1 MINPL
6 KGENRLMKNNRLRSV
21 ILLLAC
27 LGASLG
33 LQADNIIHI
42 GNASGSPGEE
52 ATVSVA
58 LTNSDAVSAM
68 QLRVTMPEGISLVDG
83 SAELASRATDHSA
96 TVGVKDGVLNIMVY
110 SMNMTALSGNEG
122 DVVSFRV
129 RLGNQPGQFAL
140 NAQEVIL
147 TGADGNVLGSSATN
161 GSVTI
166 VAPKAQYNSMTVDF
180 GHVPIRDTYTKT
192 VTVSNVGNAPLT
204 VEGLVFSDDAFS
216 STTTFPLTIDAGG
229 NATVN
234 ITYAPT
240 ERGAIEETMKVVCNS
255 ISKLN
260 TIKLTADP
268 FAVNELHVQNASG
281 ISDETVTLNL
291 TMNNMDDITGFQWEF
306 NLPSLLEYV
315 DGSFQLS
322 DRKADHTFVTTLKDG
337 VLRVVCYSI
346 TDTPFA
352 GNDGDIASFDVI
364 IRGRNNATVSPSK
377 AVLSSMVKGKVT
389 DVLSATY
396 SGTVTVRSPR
406 LNAPSS
412 LAMGETPVTTNA
424 EKTFTVRN
432 QGSAPLTISRVVFND
447 DHLSLKESATLP
459 IVIESNK
466 TVTLTVV
473 YDGTEEIAYDA
484 IMQLYSNDPEQRVF
498 NVKVTGSR
506 FAPNYVAFTTE
517 DINYGEDLSVDMTI
531 NTYDEVEGFQF
542 DVTYPAQFQL
552 ADEAVV
558 LGEAAQGMSVTHR
571 AIDATTERFFCY
583 FLSGTGVPA
592 GENELMSIIFNP
604 KETAV
609 GGTYQVKISNIK
621 LGTSDLNDK
630 YAGKEINSSFSVL
643 CAAISVAETLDMG
656 GVPVTEETVSAQLN
670 IENTGLVA
678 LIINKVEIDNEDFTI
693 VEAMP
698 VTINPSQSTALTI
711 NYTGTAL
718 GTVTTVMHI
727 SSNDPS
733 TPVKEVTIT
742 VNRFTPNYMEA
753 TVADIYAGETAHVQ
767 LAVDTYD
774 TIDEIQFD
782 VAYPDGF
789 VLGENCYEVNEAL
802 PGMTVTHN
810 SAGNNTEHF
819 VCRFAEGNSLA
830 PGKNNLLSIL
840 LSTTESVTLGM
851 HQIDISNVVMKTA
864 DRDNCYAG
872 ENLSAVF
879 RVKSQAEQDY
889 FFCEY
894 IYNTAPAVLDLGVT
908 EKSCLIFKA
917 KIEYN
922 RANGSVFLG
931 TRGSSER
938 KDFRFFLASSTTYFD
953 IQNSRLSKY
962 NLIRLNTI
970 YEIEFGNNYLKVDG
984 NTALSRNAVADFE
997 YSDYHMTAF
1006 NDEIGKIYWLQIY
1019 DGETLV
1025 KDLVPAIRKS
1035 DGAVGMYDQL
1045 SGEFLTASSGILYA
1059 QKFDKVTITANSYT
1073 IQYGDAMPEFG
1084 FTSEGM
1090 DVTGVPEIT
1099 CEATTTSPVG
1109 TYPIVIGR
1117 GSVTNNN
1124 DTYVNGVLTIEKA
1137 PLTITAKDYTRYVGD
1152 ENPVFEAE
1160 YTGFKNDET
1169 NEVLSVQPTFTC
1181 EANSESEEG
1190 EYPIVVSGAE
1200 AQNYEI
1206 TYVNGKLTINSYLLG
1221 DVNGDGKINV
1231 LDIVKIVGYI
1241 MGSPT
1246 QPFIEK
1252 AAHHND
1258 DGVINVLDLVKEVS
1272 LVMAQSSTS
1281 SAGAKAMRQHAATTL
1296 PSMTII
1302 NEEQNK
1308 ICIGTDD
1315 NRAYI
1320 VAQLMVETTPGVKI
1334 SDIASDD
1341 KHVVAYREVADNRY
1355 IVVCY
1360 SMTNAPFKSND
1371 EMIKLTYTGSGCIT
1385 VYDAIFVDEDANE
1398 VNFGSVSSDQTTD
1411 INGVF
1416 SDMKPADIYT
1426 LGGKLMRKSAT
1437 TTKGLPKG
1445 VYIVNGQKITVR

>member
-1 MINPL
+1 M
-6 KGENRLMKNNRLRSV
+6 
-21 ILLLAC
+21 LLLAC

-68 QLRVTMPEGISLVDG
+68 QLQVTMPEGISLVDG

-147 TGADGNVLGSSATN
+147 TGADGNVLETSATN

-166 VAPKAQYNSMTVDF
+166 IAPKAQYNSMTVDF

-306 NLPSLLEYV
+306 NLPSQLEYV

-346 TDTPFA
+346 TDTPFT

-377 AVLSSMVKGKVT
+377 AVLSAMVKGKVT

-412 LAMGETPVTTNA
+412 LAMGETPVTSNA

-432 QGSAPLTISRVVFND
+432 QGSAPLTISRVVFNG
-447 DHLSLKESATLP
+447 DHLSLKESASLP
-459 IVIESNK
+459 MVIQNNQ

-517 DINYGEDLSVDMTI
+517 DINYGENLSVDMTI

-583 FLSGTGVPA
+583 FLSGTGIPA

-656 GVPVTEETVSAQLN
+656 TVPVTEETVSAQLN
-670 IENTGLVA
+670 IENTGLGA

-698 VTINPSQSTALTI
+698 VTINPGQSTALTI

-718 GTVTTVMHI
+718 GTVATVMHI

-753 TVADIYAGETAHVQ
+753 TVADIYAGETATVR
-767 LAVDTYD
+767 LTVDTYD

-789 VLGENCYEVNEAL
+789 VLGENCYEVNAAL
-802 PGMTVTHN
+802 TGMTVTHN

-819 VCRFAEGNSLA
+819 VCQFAEGNSLA

-840 LSTTESVTLGM
+840 LSTTESVAVGM

-864 DRDNCYAG
+864 ERDNCYAG
-872 ENLSAVF
+872 ENLFAEF

-889 FFCEY
+889 LFCEY

-908 EKSCLIFKA
+908 EKSSLIFKA

-922 RANGSVFLG
+922 RPNGGAFLG
-931 TRGSSER
+931 TGGSSDS
-938 KDFRFFLASSTTYFD
+938 KDYRFFLASSTTYLD
-953 IQNSRLSKY
+953 IQNSRLQKG
-962 NLIRLNTI
+962 NLISLNTI

-1160 YTGFKNDET
+1160 YAGFKNDDT

-1221 DVNGDGKINV
+1221 DVNGDGRINV

-1281 SAGAKAMRQHAATTL
+1281 SAGAKALRVSGKEATQPMKIT
-1296 PSMTII
+1296 S
-1302 NEEQNK
+1302 EGQNK
-1308 ICIGTDD
+1308 MRIGTDD
-1315 NRAYI
+1315 NRQFIVGQLILETTSGININDIVSDENHI
-1320 VAQLMVETTPGVKI
+1320 VAYQQLG
-1334 SDIASDD
+1334 
-1341 KHVVAYREVADNRY
+1341 DNRY

-1360 SMTNAPFKSND
+1360 SMTNASFTDNSD
-1371 EMIKLTYTGSGCIT
+1371 MIKVIYSGKGDIT
-1385 VYDAIFVDEDANE
+1385 VSDILLIDSGENE
-1398 VNFGSVSSDQTTD
+1398 VYFGAATAGGTTGVNGIVSDK
-1411 INGVF
+1411 
-1416 SDMKPADIYT
+1416 KPADIYT
-1426 LGGKLMRKSAT
+1426 LSGKLVRKAAT
-1437 TTKGLPKG
+1437 TFNGLPRG
-1445 VYIVNGQKITVR
+1445 TYIVNGQKINIK